1 MKRVAGGDGYGVC
14 FPGGGGSISLG
25 STLRKMP
32 VNLRAALQER
42 FGFDDFHPGQEDVVS
57 RVLAGQD
64 TLAILATGA
73 GKSLTY
79 QLPALLLDGTTVVVS
94 PLIALMKDQLD
105 MLRER
110 GITDVVALNSTL
122 SEDQE
127 LRARERI
134 ASGTVRIVYTTP
146 EKLEDEAFLRLLKS
160 IAVPLFV
167 VNEAHCISQWGHD
180 FRPAYLALGG
190 VITALG
196 HPTVL
201 ALTATATPSVREDIL
216 YQLGLEAVK
225 PIVRGFDR
233 PNLIY
238 EARKADKE
246 ADKLRILSAL
256 FTGDDALAGTG
267 IIYTATIKN
276 ALDVQHYLR
285 TELGIPAAVYHS
297 KLHKEDRTSVHNL
310 FMDEAIRAVVAT
322 NAFGLGIDK
331 PNIRFVLHYDLPGSL
346 EAYTQEAGRAGRD
359 GLDSRCILIYR
370 MSDTRVQN
378 YFLTGKYPDVEE
390 VQRVFGTIEV
400 FGNQPGGVSMVDL
413 RKILQLPLTKL
424 KVILALLK
432 KSGYIEHAG
441 KSAYGLTE
449 AVRKHRDL
457 ILNLANYDTKKS
469 YDQSKL
475 AMMLQYAET
484 VSCRRRFILNYF
496 GEDFARTNC
505 GACDNC
511 IAALARGTDERAAT
525 GGFRIAD
532 VVSHAKFGMGTVER
546 AERDL
551 VTVLFPSVGYKT
563 LLASAVR
570 HAEAQIA

>member
-1 MKRVAGGDGYGVC
+1 VDLRV
-14 FPGGGGSISLG
+14 
-25 STLRKMP
+25 
-32 VNLRAALQER
+32 ALQEK
-42 FGFDDFHPGQEDVVS
+42 FGFDDFYPGQEEVVS
-57 RVLAGQD
+57 RVLRGQD

-79 QLPALLLDGTTVVVS
+79 QLPALLLEGTTIVVS

-105 MLRER
+105 MLRAR

-122 SEDQE
+122 SEDQDA
-127 LRARERI
+127 RARERI
-134 ASGTVRIVYTTP
+134 ASGKLRIAYTTP
-146 EKLEDEAFLRLLKS
+146 EKLEDEAFQRLLKG
-160 IAVPLFV
+160 IRVPLFV
-167 VNEAHCISQWGHD
+167 VDEAHCISQWGHD
-180 FRPAYLALGG
+180 FRPAYLALGN
-190 VITALG
+190 VIAQLG

-216 YQLGLEAVK
+216 QQLDIEHTK

-246 ADKLRILSAL
+246 ADKLKILTAL
-256 FTGDDALAGTG
+256 FRGDEPLQGTG

-276 ALDVQHYLR
+276 ALEVQRYLAS
-285 TELGIPAAVYHS
+285 ELSIPAAVYHS

-310 FMDEAIRAVVAT
+310 FMDESIRAVVAT

-359 GLDSRCILIYR
+359 GLASRCILIYR

-400 FGNQPGGVSMVDL
+400 FGDQSAGVSMVDL

-432 KSGYIEHAG
+432 KSGYIEHSAR
-441 KSAYGLTE
+441 SAYALTE

-484 VSCRRRFILNYF
+484 TSCRRRFILNYF
-496 GEDFARTNC
+496 GEDFGQSNC

-511 IAALARGTDERAAT
+511 LAALLRGVDDAAAT

-532 VVSHAKFGMGTVER
+532 VVNHTKFGIGTVER
-546 AERDL
+546 TERDL
-551 VTVLFPSVGYKT
+551 VTVLFPSFGYKT

-570 HAEAQIA
+570 HAEPQIA

>member
-1 MKRVAGGDGYGVC
+1 
-14 FPGGGGSISLG
+14 
-25 STLRKMP
+25 
-32 VNLRAALQER
+32 
-42 FGFDDFHPGQEDVVS
+42 
-57 RVLAGQD
+57 
-64 TLAILATGA
+64 
-73 GKSLTY
+73 
-79 QLPALLLDGTTVVVS
+79 
-94 PLIALMKDQLD
+94 
-105 MLRER
+105 
-110 GITDVVALNSTL
+110 
-122 SEDQE
+122 
-127 LRARERI
+127 
-134 ASGTVRIVYTTP
+134 
-146 EKLEDEAFLRLLKS
+146 
-160 IAVPLFV
+160 
-167 VNEAHCISQWGHD
+167 
-180 FRPAYLALGG
+180 
-190 VITALG
+190 
-196 HPTVL
+196 
-201 ALTATATPSVREDIL
+201 
-216 YQLGLEAVK
+216 
-225 PIVRGFDR
+225 
-233 PNLIY
+233 
-238 EARKADKE
+238 
-246 ADKLRILSAL
+246 
-256 FTGDDALAGTG
+256 
-267 IIYTATIKN
+267 
-276 ALDVQHYLR
+276 
-285 TELGIPAAVYHS
+285 
-297 KLHKEDRTSVHNL
+297 
-310 FMDEAIRAVVAT
+310 MDEAIRAVVAT

-400 FGNQPGGVSMVDL
+400 FGNQADGVSMVDL

-432 KSGYIEHAG
+432 KSGYIENAG
-441 KSAYGLTE
+441 KSAYALTE

-484 VSCRRRFILNYF
+484 ISCRRRFILNYF
-496 GEDFARTNC
+496 GEDYDRTNC

-511 IAALARGTDERAAT
+511 IAALARGTNERAAT

-532 VVSHAKFGMGTVER
+532 VVSHAKFGIGTVER

-570 HAEAQIA
+570 RAEAQIA

>member
-1 MKRVAGGDGYGVC
+1 
-14 FPGGGGSISLG
+14 
-25 STLRKMP
+25 MP
-32 VNLRAALQER
+32 VDLRLALREK
-42 FGFDDFHPGQEDVVS
+42 FGFQDFFPGQEDVVS
-57 RVLAGQD
+57 RVIQGQD

-79 QLPALLLDGTTVVVS
+79 QLPALLLDGTTIVVS

-105 MLRER
+105 MLRDR

-134 ASGTVRIVYTTP
+134 ASGNLRIIYTTP
-146 EKLEDEAFLRLLKS
+146 EKLEDEAFQRLLNGIK
-160 IAVPLFV
+160 VPLFV
-167 VNEAHCISQWGHD
+167 VDEAHCISQWGHD

-190 VITALG
+190 VIAKLG

-216 YQLGLEAVK
+216 HQLGIEQTK

-233 PNLIY
+233 PNLVY

-246 ADKLRILSAL
+246 ADKLKILSAL
-256 FTGDDALAGTG
+256 FQGDDPLEGTG

-276 ALDVQHYLR
+276 ALEVQGYLT

-310 FMDEAIRAVVAT
+310 FMDETIRAVVAT

-331 PNIRFVLHYDLPGSL
+331 PNIRFVLHYDLPGSI

-359 GLDSRCILIYR
+359 GLPSRCILIYR

-400 FGNQPGGVSMVDL
+400 FGGQSDGVSMVDL

-432 KSGYIEHAG
+432 KSGYIEHSSR
-441 KSAYGLTE
+441 SAYALTE
-449 AVRKHRDL
+449 AVRKNRDL

-484 VSCRRRFILNYF
+484 ASCRRRFILNYF
-496 GEDFARTNC
+496 GEDFEQANC

-511 IAALARGTDERAAT
+511 LAALRRGTNGAATT

-532 VVSHAKFGMGTVER
+532 VVHHPKFGIGTVER

-570 HAEAQIA
+570 HAEPQIA

>member
-1 MKRVAGGDGYGVC
+1 
-14 FPGGGGSISLG
+14 
-25 STLRKMP
+25 MP
-32 VNLRAALQER
+32 VDLRAALQER
-42 FGFDDFHPGQEDVVS
+42 FGFTSFYPGQEEVVL
-57 RVLAGQD
+57 RVLQRQD

-79 QLPALLLDGTTVVVS
+79 QLPALLLEGTTVVVS

-127 LRARERI
+127 IRARERI
-134 ASGTVRIVYTTP
+134 RSGTIRIVYTTP
-146 EKLEDEAFLRLLKS
+146 EKLEDEGFLHLLQS
-160 IAVPLFV
+160 IDVPLFV
-167 VNEAHCISQWGHD
+167 VDEAHCISQWGHD

-190 VITALG
+190 VIAKLG

-216 YQLGLEAVK
+216 HQLGIDQVK

-233 PNLIY
+233 PKLIY

-246 ADKLRILSAL
+246 ADKLKILTAL
-256 FTGDDALAGTG
+256 FTGEDALKGTG

-276 ALDVQHYLR
+276 ALEVQHYLAR
-285 TELGIPAAVYHS
+285 ELGIPAAVYHS

-331 PNIRFVLHYDLPGSL
+331 PNIRFVVHYDLPGSL

-359 GLDSRCILIYR
+359 ALPSRCILIYR

-400 FGNQPGGVSMVDL
+400 FSDQASGVSMIDL

-432 KSGYIEHAG
+432 KSGYIEHVG

-484 VSCRRRFILNYF
+484 TSCRRRFILNYF
-496 GEDFARTNC
+496 GEDFDTVNC
-505 GACDNC
+505 DACDNC
-511 IAALARGTDERAAT
+511 LRALRHGVDASAAT
-525 GGFRIAD
+525 AGFKIAD
-532 VVSHAKFGMGTVER
+532 VVHHPKFGMGTVER

>member
-1 MKRVAGGDGYGVC
+1 
-14 FPGGGGSISLG
+14 
-25 STLRKMP
+25 
-32 VNLRAALQER
+32 
-42 FGFDDFHPGQEDVVS
+42 
-57 RVLAGQD
+57 

-127 LRARERI
+127 LRARQRI
-134 ASGTVRIVYTTP
+134 ASGSLRIAYTTP
-146 EKLEDEAFLRLLKS
+146 EKLEDEGFLELLRS
-160 IAVPLFV
+160 IRVPLFV
-167 VNEAHCISQWGHD
+167 VDEAHCISQWGHD
-180 FRPAYLALGG
+180 FRPAYLALGAA
-190 VITALG
+190 IARLN

-216 YQLGLEAVK
+216 QQLGIEHVK

-246 ADKLRILSAL
+246 VDKLKILTAL
-256 FTGDDALAGTG
+256 FTGKDALTGTG

-276 ALDVQHYLR
+276 ALEVTRYL
-285 TELGIPAAVYHS
+285 TEELGVPAAVYHS
-297 KLHKEDRTSVHNL
+297 KLHKEERTSVHNL
-310 FMDEAIRAVVAT
+310 FMDESIRAVVAT

-331 PNIRFVLHYDLPGSL
+331 PNIRFVVHYDLPGSL

-359 GLDSRCILIYR
+359 GDPSRCILIYR

-400 FGNQPGGVSMVDL
+400 FADQSAGVSMVDL

-432 KSGYIEHAG
+432 KSGYIQHVG

-449 AVRKHRDL
+449 AVRKHRGL
-457 ILNLANYDTKKS
+457 MLNLANYETKKS

-484 VSCRRRFILNYF
+484 ASCRRRFILNYF
-496 GEDFARTNC
+496 GEDFTTFNC

-511 IAALARGTDERAAT
+511 LRAQERGAAAGVAVSR
-525 GGFRIAD
+525 FRIAD
-532 VVSHAKFGMGTVER
+532 LVQHAKFGTGTVER
-546 AERDL
+546 TERDL

-563 LLASAVR
+563 LLASAVSR
-570 HAEAQIA
+570 AEAQIA

>member
-1 MKRVAGGDGYGVC
+1 MDTREAFGRPVVSDFRFFSG
-14 FPGGGGSISLG
+14 
-25 STLRKMP
+25 LRREGT
-32 VNLRAALQER
+32 VDLRAELREK
-42 FGFDDFHPGQEDVVS
+42 FGFESFYPGQEEVVS
-57 RVLAGQD
+57 RVLAGED

-79 QLPALLLDGTTVVVS
+79 QLPALLLQGTTVVVS

-105 MLRER
+105 MLRGL
-110 GITDVVALNSTL
+110 GIKHVVALNSTL

-127 LRARERI
+127 LRTRELI
-134 ASGTVRIVYTTP
+134 ASGSVRIAYTTP
-146 EKLEDEAFLRLLKS
+146 EKLEDEAFLKLLQS
-160 IAVPLFV
+160 IDVPLFV
-167 VNEAHCISQWGHD
+167 VDEAHCISQWGHN
-180 FRPAYLALGG
+180 FRPAYLALGS
-190 VITALG
+190 VIEKLKN
-196 HPTVL
+196 PTVL

-216 YQLGLEAVK
+216 QQLGIETVK

-233 PNLIY
+233 PNLVY

-246 ADKLRILSAL
+246 PHKLKILSSL
-256 FTGDDALAGTG
+256 FTGDTALEGTG

-276 ALDVQHYLR
+276 ALEVQKYL
-285 TELGIPAAVYHS
+285 EEHLSVKAAVYHS
-297 KLHKEDRTSVHNL
+297 KLHKEERTHVHNV
-310 FMDEAIRAVVAT
+310 FMNEEIRAVVAT

-331 PNIRFVLHYDLPGSL
+331 PNIRFVVHYDLPGSL

-359 GLDSRCILIYR
+359 GLPSRCILIYR

-400 FGNQPGGVSMVDL
+400 FGGQEGGVAMTDL

-424 KVILALLK
+424 KVILALLR
-432 KSGYIEHAG
+432 KSGYIETVS

-449 AVRKHRDL
+449 AVRKNRAL
-457 ILNLANYDTKKS
+457 VLSLANYDTKKS

-484 VSCRRRFILNYF
+484 ASCRRRFILNYF
-496 GEDFARTNC
+496 GEDFTAVNC

-511 IAALARGTDERAAT
+511 KKATRRGVDEGAAT
-525 GGFRIAD
+525 GGFKITD
-532 VVSHAKFGMGTVER
+532 VVVHTKFGVGTVER
-546 AERDL
+546 TEKDL

-563 LLASAVR
+563 LLATAVAR
-570 HAEAQIA
+570 AEAQIA

>member
-1 MKRVAGGDGYGVC
+1 VD
-14 FPGGGGSISLG
+14 LH
-25 STLRKMP
+25 
-32 VNLRAALQER
+32 AALREK
-42 FGFDDFHPGQEDVVS
+42 FGFKNFYPGQEEVVS
-57 RVLAGQD
+57 RVMQGQD

-122 SEDQE
+122 SEEQE
-127 LRARERI
+127 IRARERV
-134 ASGTVRIVYTTP
+134 ASGTIKIAYTTP
-146 EKLEDEAFLRLLKS
+146 EKLEDESFLRLLQS
-160 IAVPLFV
+160 IEVPLFV
-167 VNEAHCISQWGHD
+167 VDEAHCISQWGHD

-190 VITALG
+190 VITKLG
-196 HPTVL
+196 RPTVL
-201 ALTATATPSVREDIL
+201 ALTATATPSVREDVL
-216 YQLGLEAVK
+216 HQLGIEDVK

-233 PNLIY
+233 PNLVY

-246 ADKLRILSAL
+246 ADKLKILNQL
-256 FTGDDALAGTG
+256 FTGDDALEGTG

-276 ALDVQHYLR
+276 ALEVQRYLTRQLDV
-285 TELGIPAAVYHS
+285 PAAVYHS

-310 FMDEAIRAVVAT
+310 FMDETIRAVVAT

-331 PNIRFVLHYDLPGSL
+331 PNIRFVVHYDLPGSL
-346 EAYTQEAGRAGRD
+346 EAYTQEAGRSGRD
-359 GLDSRCILIYR
+359 GLESRCILIYR

-400 FGNQPGGVSMVDL
+400 FGGQSEGVSMTDL

-432 KSGYIEHAG
+432 KSGYIEPIG

-449 AVRKHRDL
+449 AVRKHREL
-457 ILNLANYDTKKS
+457 VLSLANYETKKS

-475 AMMLQYAET
+475 AMMLQYAESS
-484 VSCRRRFILNYF
+484 SCRRRFILNYF
-496 GEDFARTNC
+496 GEDFEAVNC

-511 IAALARGTDERAAT
+511 LRALEAGTDEGAAT
-525 GGFRIAD
+525 GGFKIAD
-532 VVSHAKFGMGTVER
+532 VVAHPKFGVGTVER
-546 AERDL
+546 TEKDL
-551 VTVLFPSVGYKT
+551 VTVLFPNVGYKT
-563 LLASAVR
+563 LLASAVCR
-570 HAEAQIA
+570 RAETTKIA

>member
-1 MKRVAGGDGYGVC
+1 M
-14 FPGGGGSISLG
+14 
-25 STLRKMP
+25 
-32 VNLRAALQER
+32 NLRAALQEK
-42 FGFDDFHPGQEDVVS
+42 FGFGAFYPGQEEVVS
-57 RVLAGQD
+57 RVLQRQD

-79 QLPALLLDGTTVVVS
+79 QLPALLSEGTTVVVS

-127 LRARERI
+127 MHARERI
-134 ASGTVRIVYTTP
+134 GSGKVRIVYTTP
-146 EKLEDEAFLRLLKS
+146 EKLEDDTFLRLLQS
-160 IAVPLFV
+160 IRVPLFV
-167 VNEAHCISQWGHD
+167 VDEAHCISQWGHD

-190 VITALG
+190 VIAKLG

-216 YQLGLEAVK
+216 HQLGIDSVK

-238 EARKADKE
+238 ETRKADKE
-246 ADKLRILSAL
+246 ADKLRILSSL
-256 FTGDDALAGTG
+256 FAGDGALAGTG

-276 ALDVQHYLR
+276 ALEVQRFLSL
-285 TELGIPAAVYHS
+285 ELGIPAAVYHS
-297 KLHKEDRTSVHNL
+297 KLHKEERTNVHNL
-310 FMDEAIRAVVAT
+310 FMDETIRAVVAT

-331 PNIRFVLHYDLPGSL
+331 PNIRFVVHYDLPGSL

-359 GLDSRCILIYR
+359 GLPSRCILIYR

-400 FGNQPGGVSMVDL
+400 FCDQAGGVSMIDL

-432 KSGYIEHAG
+432 KSGYIEHVG

-457 ILNLANYDTKKS
+457 ILNLANYETKKS

-484 VSCRRRFILNYF
+484 TSCRRRFILNYF
-496 GEDFARTNC
+496 GEDFDTVNC

-511 IAALARGTDERAAT
+511 LRAVRRGIDAGAAT
-525 GGFRIAD
+525 GGFRIGD
-532 VVSHAKFGMGTVER
+532 VVQHPKFGSGTVER

-563 LLASAVR
+563 LLASAVN
-570 HAEAQIA
+570 HASVEQIA